1 MLGDLTDRRALVTGA
16 GSGIGAGIA
25 RVLAA
30 QGALVAVTDRERKWA
45 DEMAAEIDADRAL
58 AVRLDVTDAG
68 SVHTAVTAVERRWG
82 GIDIL
87 VNNAGVCA
95 DPGREREGDREHTWD
110 RTFAVNLRG
119 TVRCCEACLP
129 QMQARRY
136 GKIVNIAS
144 MAGHAQRRTNSAY
157 ATSKAAVLRYT
168 KGLAMDVA
176 ADRVN
181 VNAVCPGAVWTE
193 FQRRDMAET
202 RRRIAAPDDLTLEAF
217 FEDYYTPLM
226 PLGRPQ
232 TPEDI
237 GKAVAF
243 LVSDDAGS
251 ITGQCLHVDGG
262 AIVRD

>member
-1 MLGDLTDRRALVTGA
+1 MLGDLADRRALVTGA
-16 GSGIGAGIA
+16 GAGIGAGIA

-45 DEMAAEIDADRAL
+45 DEMAAEIDPDRAV
-58 AVRLDVTDAG
+58 AVHLDVTDPA
-68 SVHTAVTAVERRWG
+68 SVHEAVRAIQRRWG

-87 VNNAGVCA
+87 VNNAGVPA
-95 DPGREREGDREHTWD
+95 DPERAHGDDREVDWD
-110 RTFAVNLRG
+110 RTFAVNVRG

-129 QMQARRY
+129 GMRQRRY

-144 MAGHAQRRTNSAY
+144 MAAHAQRRTSGPY

-168 KGLAMDVA
+168 KGLAMEVA
-176 ADRVN
+176 ADHVN
-181 VNAVCPGAVWTE
+181 VNAVCPGAVWTD
-193 FQRRDMAET
+193 FQRRDMAA
-202 RRRIAAPDDLTLEAF
+202 RRQRVSAPDDLSLEAF
-217 FEDYYTPLM
+217 FEAHYASVV

-232 TPEDI
+232 TPEDV

-262 AIVRD
+262 TIVTD

>member
-16 GSGIGAGIA
+16 GAGIGAGIA

-30 QGALVAVTDRERKWA
+30 QGALVAVTDREHKWA
-45 DEMAAEIDADRAL
+45 DEVATEIDPDRAV
-58 AVRLDVTDAG
+58 AVQLDVTDPA
-68 SVHTAVTAVERRWG
+68 SVREAERAVQRRWG

-87 VNNAGVCA
+87 VNNAGVPA
-95 DPGREREGDREHTWD
+95 DPERPHGADREVDWE
-110 RTFAVNLRG
+110 RTFAVNVRG
-119 TVRCCEACLP
+119 TVRCCEAWLP
-129 QMQARRY
+129 QMRQRRY

-144 MAGHAQRRTNSAY
+144 IAAHAQRRTGGAY

-168 KGLAMDVA
+168 KGLAMQVA

-181 VNAVCPGAVWTE
+181 VNAVCPGAVWTD
-193 FQRRDMAET
+193 FQRRDMAAT
-202 RRRIAAPDDLTLEAF
+202 RHRASAPDDLSLEAF
-217 FEDYYTPLM
+217 FEDHYAPII

-232 TPEDI
+232 TPEEV

-243 LVSDDAGS
+243 LVSDDACS

-262 AIVRD
+262 AVVTD

>member
-16 GSGIGAGIA
+16 GAGIGAAIA

-45 DEMAAEIDADRAL
+45 DEVAAEIDPDRAV
-58 AVRLDVTDAG
+58 AVHLDVTDPA
-68 SVHTAVTAVERRWG
+68 SVREVVRAIQERWG

-87 VNNAGVCA
+87 VNNAGVSA
-95 DPGREREGDREHTWD
+95 DPERPHGDDREVDWD
-110 RTFAVNLRG
+110 RTFAVNVRG

-129 QMQARRY
+129 QMQQRRY

-144 MAGHAQRRTNSAY
+144 IAAHAQRRTGGAY

-168 KGLAMDVA
+168 KGLAMQVA
-176 ADRVN
+176 ADQVN
-181 VNAVCPGAVWTE
+181 VNAVCPGAVWTD
-193 FQRRDMAET
+193 FQRRDMAAT
-202 RRRIAAPDDLTLEAF
+202 RDRASAPDDLSVEAF
-217 FEDYYTPLM
+217 FEAHYAPII

-232 TPEDI
+232 TPQDV

-243 LVSDDAGS
+243 LVSDDADS

-262 AIVRD
+262 AVVTD